1 VELTGTQAVFFYVLA
16 LFTLIMAFSL
26 ITAPT
31 AVRGALFLMGTLIGV
46 AGLFLLLHAEF
57 VAGAQIL
64 IYVGGVVVL
73 FVFVIMLVN
82 VREEITETVRTY
94 TRQRYVA
101 GAIVLLMIASV
112 LYFGIRQDPLGLV
125 RKKPPVALLPQP
137 TSPPPKPEAST
148 LGGRVSEDT
157 QEVGTALYIQA
168 ALPFEIASVL
178 LLVAIVGSVVLART
192 RRQEETFD

>member
-1 VELTGTQAVFFYVLA
+1 MILEGTQAIFFYALA
-16 LFTLIMAFSL
+16 LFTLLMAYSL

-73 FVFVIMLVN
+73 FIFVIMLVN
-82 VREEITETVRTY
+82 VREEITDVIRTY
-94 TRQRYVA
+94 THQRYVA
-101 GAIVLLMIASV
+101 GVIVAVMTLGVIV
-112 LYFGIRQDPLGLV
+112 FGIHQLH
-125 RKKPPVALLPQP
+125 KPQNQRVPILQPVSQSAPA
-137 TSPPPKPEAST
+137 PPDQV
-148 LGGRVSEDT
+148 GRVSEDT
-157 QEVGTALYIQA
+157 QEVGSALYIQA